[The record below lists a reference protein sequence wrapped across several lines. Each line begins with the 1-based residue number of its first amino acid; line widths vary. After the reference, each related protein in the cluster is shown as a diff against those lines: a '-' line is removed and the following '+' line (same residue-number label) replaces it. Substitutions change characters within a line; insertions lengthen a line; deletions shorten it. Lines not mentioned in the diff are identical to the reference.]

1 MKDQLIQ
8 ILIRELKYRPE
19 VALITSDDLL
29 EIEDPELKESLE
41 KWIQTREISQ
51 IKEGQFDLIT
61 LAKRMRFPS
70 ALLAIDML
78 RREPDRAKVLLEGFR

>member
-29 EIEDPELKESLE
+29 EIEDPELKESLAR
-41 KWIQTREISQ
+41 WIQTREISE
-51 IKEGQFDLIT
+51 IREGQFDLVS
-61 LAKRMRFPS
+61 LAQRMRFPS

-78 RREPDRAKVLLEGFR
+78 RREPDRAKMLLKGFR

>member
-78 RREPDRAKVLLEGFR
+78 RREPDRAKVLLKGFR